1 MATHQMYLGA
11 NLHSNDSVSTMAA
24 AADKGEN

>member
-1 MATHQMYLGA
+1 MYLPRL
-11 NLHSNDSVSTMAA
+11 NLHSDDSVSTMAV